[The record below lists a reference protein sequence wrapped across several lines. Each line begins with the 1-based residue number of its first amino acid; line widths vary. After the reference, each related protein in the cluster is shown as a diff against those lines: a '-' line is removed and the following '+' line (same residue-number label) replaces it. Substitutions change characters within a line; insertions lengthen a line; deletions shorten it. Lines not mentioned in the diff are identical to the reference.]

1 MAIEKY
7 YAQFFSLEDLI
18 KDLAAITSGAGRGMV
33 LVFYKLDKMIYVVH
47 PLYNAIGIHYYMDEK
62 DEFPA
67 GDYAYNII
75 DSTIKAINGK
85 SGLNP
90 NEIAAVIIKQK
101 NSELVSDVGS
111 DKI

>member
-1 MAIEKY
+1 MVIEKY
-7 YAQFFSLEDLI
+7 YAQFFTLEDLI

-47 PLYNAIGIHYYMDEK
+47 PLYNVVGIHYYIDEK

-67 GDYAYNII
+67 GDYAYNVM
-75 DSTIKAINGK
+75 DSAIKAISGK

-90 NEIAAVIIKQK
+90 NEIAAVIIRQK
-101 NSELVSDVGS
+101 ASELVSDIKVR
-111 DKI
+111 